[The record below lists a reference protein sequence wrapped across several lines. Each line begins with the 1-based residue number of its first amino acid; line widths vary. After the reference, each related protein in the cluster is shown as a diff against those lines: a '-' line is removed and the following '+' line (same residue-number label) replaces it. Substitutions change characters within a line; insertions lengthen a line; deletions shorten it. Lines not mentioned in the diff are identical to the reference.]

1 MVKIVEA
8 QMLGAPGGDRK
19 LVGAN
24 RVTVFKKNCD
34 RNVGVCCGSVQDAA
48 RLMAGHLRGGTV
60 ALAWDISLGNGPSCS
75 SSRRHD
81 DKYIKHIDLR
91 YNTGLPTT

>member
-1 MVKIVEA
+1 
-8 QMLGAPGGDRK
+8 
-19 LVGAN
+19 
-24 RVTVFKKNCD
+24 
-34 RNVGVCCGSVQDAA
+34 
-48 RLMAGHLRGGTV
+48 V